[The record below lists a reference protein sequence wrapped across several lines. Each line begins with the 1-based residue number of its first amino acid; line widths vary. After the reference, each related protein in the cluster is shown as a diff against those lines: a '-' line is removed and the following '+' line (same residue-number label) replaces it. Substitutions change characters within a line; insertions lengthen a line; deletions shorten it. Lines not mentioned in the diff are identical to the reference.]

1 MNPLTLTN
9 AFFSPLFLDGT
20 VARAF
25 STEATL
31 AAFVGFEAALA
42 EALGDAG
49 LADPAQAAA
58 AAAAI
63 RPRSRPIR
71 MPCSARAR
79 R

>member
-31 AAFVGFEAALA
+31 AASP
-42 EALGDAG
+42 DWR
-49 LADPAQAAA
+49 LADT
-58 AAAAI
+58 
-63 RPRSRPIR
+63 RPLGKD
-71 MPCSARAR
+71 MLQVYEAR
-79 R
+79 RCSPES